1 MLYHCF
7 IIAITMKN
15 LQVRLPEGLR
25 EEADHVLNDIGMDM
39 STAIRVYLR
48 KVVQTRSIPF
58 SLEVPQGSSQVL
70 PVESDTQKKMDAV
83 ATAWRKTK
91 R

>member
-1 MLYHCF
+1 
-7 IIAITMKN
+7 MKN

-25 EEADHVLNDIGMDM
+25 NEADRVLEEIGMDM

-58 SLEVPQGSSQVL
+58 TLEVPQDSVQVL
-70 PVESDTQKKMDAV
+70 PVEADTQKKMDAV
-83 ATAWRKTK
+83 ATAWRKVK

>member
-1 MLYHCF
+1 MV
-7 IIAITMKN
+7 MKN
-15 LQVRLPEGLR
+15 LQVRLPEDLR
-25 EEADHVLNDIGMDM
+25 EEADRVLDEIGMDM

-58 SLEVPQGSSQVL
+58 SLEVPQDSVQVL
-70 PVESDTQKKMDAV
+70 SVGADTQKKMDAV
-83 ATAWRKTK
+83 ATAWRKVK